1 MSVGT
6 DWQRHC
12 IVQVETMMFVIDGRS
27 KLMMQ
32 KFLFFYESLI
42 RS

>member
-12 IVQVETMMFVIDGRS
+12 IVQVETMMFVIDGWS
-27 KLMMQ
+27 KFMIT
-32 KFLFFYESLI
+32 F
-42 RS
+42 

>member
-12 IVQVETMMFVIDGRS
+12 IVQVETTMFVIDGWS
-27 KLMMQ
+27 KFMIENVYFLMN
-32 KFLFFYESLI
+32 L
-42 RS
+42 